1 LNFFGDLIRAVPFKY
16 TWEGGTP
23 FISDPPTPPIA
34 NKNVQPPPPEY
45 TSINTP
51 LPPEKKS

>member
-1 LNFFGDLIRAVPFKY
+1 MPSYRKSLRAVPFKY

-23 FISDPPTPPIA
+23 LISDTPT
-34 NKNVQPPPPEY
+34 NRKEKYFHPPPPEF

-51 LPPEKKS
+51 LPPEKK